1 MRIREHLRVLP
12 AVSALKREQR
22 ARPKRHLAQG
32 PIRSMAAPPKA
43 PIRVRNLT
51 IRAGVLTGRENNM
64 LQPETHIFTASEEG
78 SSQGALLLGQAPESL
93 SLPRT
98 PVTLEQQLVSP
109 SGDPHRPP
117 ALPSICSTLILQPCA
132 TLDPLLLQPQVPKV
146 SDQALVSA
154 HSEWQRKLEAAEA
167 LLTLRNSAQAPPDSI
182 SLHQPCNPP
191 APAGDKGFQPPS
203 PSLRPRPA
211 SSISLPIGHLG
222 CISLLS

>member
-1 MRIREHLRVLP
+1 
-12 AVSALKREQR
+12 
-22 ARPKRHLAQG
+22 
-32 PIRSMAAPPKA
+32 MAAPPKA

-117 ALPSICSTLILQPCA
+117 ALPSM
-132 TLDPLLLQPQVPKV
+132 
-146 SDQALVSA
+146 
-154 HSEWQRKLEAAEA
+154 
-167 LLTLRNSAQAPPDSI
+167 
-182 SLHQPCNPP
+182 
-191 APAGDKGFQPPS
+191 
-203 PSLRPRPA
+203 
-211 SSISLPIGHLG
+211 
-222 CISLLS
+222 

>member
-1 MRIREHLRVLP
+1 
-12 AVSALKREQR
+12 
-22 ARPKRHLAQG
+22 
-32 PIRSMAAPPKA
+32 MAAPPKA

-132 TLDPLLLQPQVPKV
+132 TLDPLLLQPQVLGKQWGPEPWEGWSLVDGK
-146 SDQALVSA
+146 SRRPWWGWGRRLREHGAEGALVVLGRGVVSQCLFS
-154 HSEWQRKLEAAEA
+154 HA
-167 LLTLRNSAQAPPDSI
+167 LSFAGPQ
-182 SLHQPCNPP
+182 SL
-191 APAGDKGFQPPS
+191 
-203 PSLRPRPA
+203 
-211 SSISLPIGHLG
+211 
-222 CISLLS
+222 